1 MLNAASQADVYTSFD
16 GLAKLKNDA
25 RNNSP
30 EALKQTAK
38 QFEAIFINNVLK
50 SMREAKLADGAF
62 DNNESKFF
70 TEMYHHQLAENLS
83 GSLGLADMIVKQL
96 GGGQADAGQA
106 KQEGQGLNDYFNSAL
121 PANALPPSV
130 RQEIAGRLGVQGNAS
145 DEEVLQ
151 ALFNGSSQNRVLPS
165 DSGAPIQSADEFVQR
180 LRPHA
185 EQAAREL
192 GVDPDILLAQAALE
206 TGWGQSLIKNGN
218 GSTSYNLFN
227 IKADRSWQGRQAQ
240 VPTLEYEG
248 GVVKKVN
255 AGFRSYGS
263 FEESFKDYVQFIKN
277 NPRYENALRHA
288 GNPQQYVRELQ
299 RAGYATDPRY
309 ANKVLDIYRGGT
321 LASSRAEVR
330 VAANG

>member
-1 MLNAASQADVYTSFD
+1 MLNATSQADVYTSFD

-50 SMREAKLADGAF
+50 AMREAKLADGAF

-70 TEMYHHQLAENLS
+70 TEMYHHQLAEQLS
-83 GSLGLADMIVKQL
+83 GSVGLADLIVKQL
-96 GGGQADAGQA
+96 GGQQANAAKGQDGQNLA
-106 KQEGQGLNDYFNSAL
+106 EYFDSAV
-121 PANALPPSV
+121 PVNALPPSV
-130 RQEIAGRLGVQGNAS
+130 RQEFATRLGVQGNAS

-165 DSGAPIQSADEFVQR
+165 DSGAPIQSPGEFVQR
-180 LRPHA
+180 LRPYA
-185 EQAAREL
+185 EQAAQEL
-192 GVDPDILLAQAALE
+192 GVEPDILLAQAALE
-206 TGWGQSLIKNGN
+206 TGWGQSLIKNNN

-227 IKADRSWQGRQAQ
+227 IKADRAWQGRQAQ

-263 FEESFKDYVQFIKN
+263 FQESFQDYVRFIKN

-288 GNPQQYVRELQ
+288 DNPRQYVHELQ
-299 RAGYATDPRY
+299 RAGYATDPKY
-309 ANKVLDIYRGGT
+309 AGKVLDIYHGGT
-321 LASSRAEVR
+321 LAASRSGVQ